1 MPDPVNS
8 VAVATGSP
16 VVSGYLTAFVAAEFD
31 LFMLDGMVVAIDA
44 RESDTRIRL
53 KKPWPGTTRTG
64 VVNWEIVN
72 TGPYWQS
79 NVALNRQLQKLLNT
93 FEAAPFRWDVSG
105 PFSERA
111 SYNNQP
117 KGFSFLSIDP
127 LPFTIY
133 VKQANTNNASDWSA
147 GQVLQLPP
155 EVTAQAVAARDAAVQ
170 AADIAAGAQP
180 NQVVEYPTVAAAQ
193 AANIPAAKLF
203 VRVAGRA
210 AAGDQGT
217 ALYKKVA
224 AQPTHSLFFRSA
236 DGAYWELTES
246 SVRLQ
251 QLGGADNGSAGNDT
265 AWAAIKSAGRRVAL
279 PKVSPAATY
288 LFSTPLL
295 LNNAA
300 ADPEPGVSIRCPGGA
315 DFSPTFRTTRSL
327 PMKLRIGDGDTVDYN
342 YELTPDFARPRR
354 EKVAWPEAGDINR
367 DRYEMIDPRTMR
379 HVAVTINTDNI
390 QATVPKSVTDRD
402 VVYGLTAN
410 STLYASL
417 LPVRGGQDIRWA
429 RGPGNYPGAYGAGV
443 FIHTTAG
450 YYYFY
455 AYETGNA
462 VLGKKMRGVGTVN
475 TSSLSWPGLST
486 DGLFFPGMAYWG
498 VRIYNNKS
506 FAILING
513 YKAFG
518 SYAVEGEIIE
528 AGPLF
533 ISNRALDAGAGW
545 INRVTRAAEAGGA
558 LAKILCI
565 GDSLTETIHGGWPEV
580 MVEALDGCRGIRITG
595 LDNYAVGG
603 HAVFQQ
609 QQVLETKGIPAG
621 TTHAAVMVGANDFAG
636 SASTD
641 DFTFGYFKSM
651 LDMLFA
657 YSLKVLVMIPF
668 GSYSRARA
676 GGRGANVTRPMS
688 PSRTQMMLAA
698 YAASRGAKVLD
709 MNDVTGPLTGDF
721 AAHAFAEPMLRDN
734 VHPSAFGYKVLGLAA
749 ANAMLDLMIEP
760 MSPEV
765 IDGTL
770 PTASLANVYGPQNGW
785 TQDTTDGLFYHVQR
799 LATGIQVSLTGQ
811 LKPGTRA
818 AAALIY
824 LLPPN
829 LRPNRNITIAA
840 FSDAN
845 DVTIQA
851 TVEGFIYVR
860 GMQAAGSYVRLD
872 GLNYA
877 VR

>member
-1 MPDPVNS
+1 M
-8 VAVATGSP
+8 
-16 VVSGYLTAFVAAEFD
+16 
-31 LFMLDGMVVAIDA
+31 
-44 RESDTRIRL
+44 
-53 KKPWPGTTRTG
+53 
-64 VVNWEIVN
+64 
-72 TGPYWQS
+72 
-79 NVALNRQLQKLLNT
+79 
-93 FEAAPFRWDVSG
+93 
-105 PFSERA
+105 
-111 SYNNQP
+111 
-117 KGFSFLSIDP
+117 
-127 LPFTIY
+127 
-133 VKQANTNNASDWSA
+133 
-147 GQVLQLPP
+147 
-155 EVTAQAVAARDAAVQ
+155 
-170 AADIAAGAQP
+170 
-180 NQVVEYPTVAAAQ
+180 
-193 AANIPAAKLF
+193 
-203 VRVAGRA
+203 RVAGYA
-210 AAGDQGT
+210 SAGDQGA
-217 ALYKKVA
+217 ALYRKVGS
-224 AQPTHSLFFRSA
+224 QPPKSLWFRSA
-236 DGAYWELTES
+236 DGAYWQLISPT
-246 SVRLQ
+246 VCPQ
-251 QLGGADNGSAGNDT
+251 QAGGVDNGSGAND
-265 AWAAIKSAGRRVAL
+265 ASWNAAKALGVPIAL
-279 PKVSPAATY
+279 PKTSIGNYRFASPVLLAGATV
-288 LFSTPLL
+288 
-295 LNNAA
+295 
-300 ADPEPGVSIRCPGGA
+300 DPAPGTAITSFLGA
-315 DFSPTFRTTRSL
+315 DFSPTFRTTRAL
-327 PMKLRIGDGDTVDYN
+327 PMNLRIGDGDTVSYV

-354 EKVAWPEAGDINR
+354 EKVVWPEAGDINR

-379 HVAVTINTDNI
+379 HISVATNTDNMV
-390 QATVPKSVTDRD
+390 AAVPKTVTDRD

-410 STLYASL
+410 NTVYASL
-417 LPVRGGQDIRWA
+417 VPVRGGQDIRWA
-429 RGPGNYPGAYGAGV
+429 KGPGNYPGDYLSGV
-443 FIHTTAG
+443 FVHTTAG
-450 YYYFY
+450 YYIFFTR
-455 AYETGNA
+455 ATSGA
-462 VLGKKMRGVGTVN
+462 TLTKKIKGQANVSTTNNV
-475 TSSLSWPGLST
+475 WPGLST
-486 DGLFFPGMAYWG
+486 DTLFAPGKAYWG

-518 SYAVEGEIIE
+518 SYVVEGEIIE
-528 AGPLF
+528 AGPMWYGNKV
-533 ISNRALDAGAGW
+533 IDAGAGW
-545 INRVTRAAEAGGA
+545 INRVTRTNEAGGA

-636 SASTD
+636 DASTD

-676 GGRGANVTRPMS
+676 GGRGANVVRNMS

-765 IDGTL
+765 IDGLL
-770 PTASLANVYGPQNGW
+770 PTTSLAGVYGPQNAW
-785 TQDTTDGLFYHVQR
+785 SQDTTDPLTYHVQR
-799 LATGIQVSLTGQ
+799 LATGVQVSLTGQ
-811 LKPGTRA
+811 LKAGTRS

-829 LRPNRNITIAA
+829 LRPNRNITIVA

-851 TVEGFIYVR
+851 TVEGFVYVR